1 MLVVKNIS
9 FSYGKTRVIDNI
21 SFKAKK
27 GQVVAVIGESGS
39 GKSTILKLIYGEKDL
54 EEGHVSWCNK
64 KILGPKDK
72 LIAGHEFMK
81 HVAQE
86 FDLMPFTTAAENIG
100 SHLSNFNPEKKKKR
114 ISDLLNVVG
123 LTEHT
128 NTKVLRLSGG
138 QKQRVAIAKGLA
150 AKPEVL
156 LLDEPFSHI
165 DSYKKRTLR
174 RGLFDYLRSN
184 QISCV
189 IASHDKDDVLSF
201 ADYVVVVEEGKIIAT
216 GTPEELYKNP
226 VLPKI
231 AAFFS
236 DFSFINGKIYYTS
249 QIKIVPNSKQKAIV
263 SKNYFNGENYIVEA
277 EFESQT
283 ILISNSKPVDKN
295 ETINIRF
302 DK

>member
-9 FSYGKTRVIDNI
+9 FSYNKTRVVDNI
-21 SFKAKK
+21 SFKTKK
-27 GQVVAVIGESGS
+27 GQVVAIIGESGS
-39 GKSTILKLIYGEKDL
+39 GKSTILKLIFGEKDL
-54 EEGHVSWCNK
+54 EQGRISWCNK
-64 KILGPKDK
+64 KILGPKNK

-81 HVAQE
+81 YVTQE
-86 FDLMPFTTAAENIG
+86 FDLMPFTSAAENIG
-100 SHLSNFNPEKKKKR
+100 SHLSNFNTEKKKKR
-114 ISDLLNVVG
+114 VNDLLNVVG
-123 LTEHT
+123 LSKYA

-150 AKPEVL
+150 AEPEVL
-156 LLDEPFSHI
+156 LLDEPFGHI
-165 DSYKKRTLR
+165 DSYKKRSLR
-174 RGLFDYLRSN
+174 RRVFDHLKSN

-189 IASHDKDDVLSF
+189 IASHDKDDVLPF
-201 ADYVVVVEEGKIIAT
+201 ADYVVVVEEGKIIAS

-236 DFSFINGKIYYTS
+236 DFSLINGKIYYTT
-249 QIKIVPNSKQKAIV
+249 QIKIVPNSKHKAIV

-277 EFESQT
+277 EFESQS
-283 ILISNSKPVDKN
+283 ILISNSRPINKN
-295 ETINIRF
+295 ETINIKF

>member
-9 FSYGKTRVIDNI
+9 FRYDKTRVVDNI
-21 SFKAKK
+21 SFKVKK
-27 GQVVAVIGESGS
+27 GQVVAIIGESGS

-54 EEGHVSWCNK
+54 EEGRVSWCNK

-114 ISDLLNVVG
+114 ISSLLNVVD
-123 LTEHT
+123 LSDCA

-174 RGLFDYLRSN
+174 RGLFDYLKSN

-201 ADYVVVVEEGKIIAT
+201 ADYVVVVEKGKIIDTVYSTTRTKETQQKHQKPRKPPSPFTEIA
-216 GTPEELYKNP
+216 GP
-226 VLPKI
+226 LP
-231 AAFFS
+231 AS
-236 DFSFINGKIYYTS
+236 VGPLCRT
-249 QIKIVPNSKQKAIV
+249 
-263 SKNYFNGENYIVEA
+263 
-277 EFESQT
+277 
-283 ILISNSKPVDKN
+283 
-295 ETINIRF
+295 
-302 DK
+302 

>member
-9 FSYGKTRVIDNI
+9 FSYNKTRVVDNI

-27 GQVVAVIGESGS
+27 GQVVAIIGESGS
-39 GKSTILKLIYGEKDL
+39 GKSTILKLIFGEKDL
-54 EEGHVSWCNK
+54 EKGRISWCNK
-64 KILGPKDK
+64 KILGPKNK

-81 HVAQE
+81 YVAQE

-100 SHLSNFNPEKKKKR
+100 SHLSSFNPEKKKKR
-114 ISDLLNVVG
+114 VSDLLNVVG
-123 LTEHT
+123 LSKYA

-138 QKQRVAIAKGLA
+138 QKQRIAIAKGLA
-150 AKPEVL
+150 AEPEVL
-156 LLDEPFSHI
+156 LLDEPFGHI
-165 DSYKKRTLR
+165 DSYKKRSLR
-174 RGLFDYLRSN
+174 RGVFDHLKSN

-189 IASHDKDDVLSF
+189 IASHDKDDVLPF
-201 ADYVVVVEEGKIIAT
+201 ADYVVVVEEGKIIAS
-216 GTPEELYKNP
+216 GTPEKLYKNP

-236 DFSFINGKIYYTS
+236 DFSLINDKIYYTS
-249 QIKIVPNSKQKAIV
+249 QIKIVPNSRHKAIV

-283 ILISNSKPVDKN
+283 ILISNSRPINKN
-295 ETINIRF
+295 ETINIKF

>member
-9 FSYGKTRVIDNI
+9 FGYNKTRVVDNI

-27 GQVVAVIGESGS
+27 GQVVAIIGESGS
-39 GKSTILKLIYGEKDL
+39 GKSTILKLIFGEKDL
-54 EEGHVSWCNK
+54 EEGRVSWCNK

-81 HVAQE
+81 YVTQE

-100 SHLSNFNPEKKKKR
+100 SPLSNFTPENKKNR
-114 ISDLLNVVG
+114 ISALLNVVG
-123 LTEHT
+123 LSKYA

-150 AKPEVL
+150 AKPEVM

-165 DSYKKRTLR
+165 DSYKKRSLR
-174 RGLFDYLRSN
+174 RGVFDYLKSN

-201 ADYVVVVEEGKIIAT
+201 ADYVVVVEEGKIIAE

-236 DFSFINGKIYYTS
+236 DFSFINGKIYYAT
-249 QIKIVPNSKQKAIV
+249 QIKIVSNSKQKAIV
-263 SKNYFNGENYIVEA
+263 SKSYFNGENYIIEA

-283 ILISNSKPVDKN
+283 LLISNSKPINKN